1 MGGAV
6 FLEEVKGE
14 KMSRYGRSDYEDFM
28 YELEEFLKEHEV
40 SELLKLVKDAVEDI
54 EYQRRNNAEF

>member
-1 MGGAV
+1 
-6 FLEEVKGE
+6 
-14 KMSRYGRSDYEDFM
+14 MSRYGRSDYEDFM